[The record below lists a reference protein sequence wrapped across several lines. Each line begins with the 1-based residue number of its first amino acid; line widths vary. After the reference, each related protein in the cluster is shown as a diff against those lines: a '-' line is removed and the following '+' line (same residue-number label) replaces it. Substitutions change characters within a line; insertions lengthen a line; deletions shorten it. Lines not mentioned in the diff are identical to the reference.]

1 MSSFSAI
8 ACYSALSVCSKEDV
22 IAAYAR
28 MVASIVQ
35 EKRYDKC
42 DPNVLCADFEAMYGF
57 PVPYHPMKTIM
68 EYCAHLKFFTY
79 NAKARAFF
87 PIYDNID
94 KEDFI
99 NVVKQKDV
107 EYKKLLDSFSAFLV
121 EQHSLHCAKE
131 DLDERIRAFIER
143 YGIKSKTD
151 RSLIHKVKD
160 DYFFAEFLVF
170 CEENGNVEVL
180 DYLDDY
186 TIGIALSEVF
196 AYSEYPESY
205 KSKNA
210 KVYLDAGLL
219 FKLFGVDSSNHTD
232 NYIEYIK
239 NMQRLGIQ
247 VLVFEHT
254 ILETI
259 GVIENSKQW
268 IGNPD
273 YDATLASETT
283 YYFVT
288 NNWTVEQID
297 ELSVSIRTRLREDF
311 HIQTD
316 NMPYPAVEDIHTPYE
331 ASIRDMIVQIYKEN
345 DPNID
350 TDEKSRTIDQD
361 ARSIF
366 YTYYKNNNMVAC
378 HVDDV
383 QNIFIT
389 TNRSLAKVG
398 YRLSRNIAQSKDVFI
413 PGVMNDIKWGTLV
426 WFNSPAQISS
436 INRPRLMSAAY
447 AAFRPNDEL
456 VKKLNNKL
464 IQMEA
469 AGKITPE
476 QCYLLKVNPIAQKL
490 LAQKTMNDP
499 DRFVDATPLEILKEL
514 SKEAYAQGSASRQ
527 AEVDKLSKEN
537 EAYKKHL
544 AIEEQKKAIAELKQ
558 QQNVLSVKIPPI
570 KDRIVIIKKELAEL
584 DVVKMEI
591 DNRVKN
597 NLILLNAAA
606 IVISIIL
613 IVLSIYIGVC
623 HSVVFGIITAVCS
636 VIAGLIT
643 FLFGKKVTYD
653 VIKKYVENKTREKEE
668 SVRRYSESYVQ
679 TLRKELTEI
688 SAELTGYTETLSAL
702 DTQIQKEQEKLE
714 ALGVDPLLLEATAH

>member
-121 EQHSLHCAKE
+121 EQHSMHCAKE

-151 RSLIHKVKD
+151 RNLIHKVKD

-219 FKLFGVDSSNHTD
+219 FKLFGIDSSNHTD

-297 ELSVSIRTRLREDF
+297 ELSVSIRTRLWEDF
-311 HIQTD
+311 NIQTD
-316 NMPYPAVEDIHTPYE
+316 NMPYPAAEDIHTPYE

-350 TDEKSRTIDQD
+350 TEEKSRTIDQD

-527 AEVDKLSKEN
+527 AEVDKLSEEN
-537 EAYKKHL
+537 EVYKKRL
-544 AIEEQKKAIAELKQ
+544 AIEKQKGIISKLEQQHTIENAKIA
-558 QQNVLSVKIPPI
+558 PI
-570 KDRIVIIKKELAEL
+570 KDRVRVIKKELAEL
-584 DVVKMEI
+584 DIVKTDIDGVV
-591 DNRVKN
+591 NR
-597 NLILLNAAA
+597 NLFILKTA
-606 IVISIIL
+606 I
-613 IVLSIYIGVC
+613 
-623 HSVVFGIITAVCS
+623 IITAIIIVGFS
-636 VIAGLIT
+636 FYVAIKHSLIVGIIMTVWPIPAWFIT
-643 FLFGKKVTYD
+643 FLFGKKITYD
-653 VIKKYVENKTREKEE
+653 MIKEIIEKRTREKQGFI
-668 SVRRYSESYVQ
+668 RRYSESHVK
-679 TLRKELTEI
+679 TLKNELDNLTNELNDIEDTI
-688 SAELTGYTETLSAL
+688 SNLSM
-702 DTQIQKEQEKLE
+702 QIEQEKATLN
-714 ALGVDPLLLEATAH
+714 ALGVDASLLEGSTK

>member
-121 EQHSLHCAKE
+121 EQHSMHCAKE

>member
-42 DPNVLCADFEAMYGF
+42 DPDVLCADFEAMYGF

-121 EQHSLHCAKE
+121 EQHSMHCAKE

-219 FKLFGVDSSNHTD
+219 FKLFGIDSSNHAD

-297 ELSVSIRTRLREDF
+297 ELSVSIRTRLWEDF

-606 IVISIIL
+606 VMLSIIL

-688 SAELTGYTETLSAL
+688 SAELTGYTEALSAL